1 MPKAILD
8 KVGITIR
15 RGASPR
21 MFMTWVPALNLT
33 PKETS
38 LYYLR
43 EKDVFNRAKDRYHFM
58 PKQGK
63 DNA

>member
-1 MPKAILD
+1 MPKSVLD
-8 KVGITIR
+8 TIGITIR
-15 RGASPR
+15 RGASPKL
-21 MFMTWVPALNLT
+21 FITWVPASNIT

-43 EKDVFNRAKDRYHFM
+43 EKDVFNRARDRYHFM